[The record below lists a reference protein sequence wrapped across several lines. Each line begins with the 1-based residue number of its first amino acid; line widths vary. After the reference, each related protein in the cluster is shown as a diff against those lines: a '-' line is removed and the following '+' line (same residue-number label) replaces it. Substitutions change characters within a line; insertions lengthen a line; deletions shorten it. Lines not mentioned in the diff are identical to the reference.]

1 MPPSPQTQPPVQ
13 LAPSAPETRPAD
25 ELNPELPDALQ
36 APFDLI
42 VNEVGHGQIL
52 LVLAKDDVFVRR
64 ADLIDAGIAPLAGTD
79 QLFFGEAM
87 LSLKSVSPPLKYKL
101 DEHDIALRIT
111 APPRLLP
118 KTTLD
123 LAGIQR
129 GIQYQERT
137 SGFLN
142 YSVRASALGNVDVY
156 HEMGASHEG
165 NLFLTSAILSN
176 YREPVRGLTSFT
188 INERETRRRL
198 IFGDAVASTGNLGSG
213 VVIGGWTFQR
223 TYDLDPYA
231 IVSPRIGFQGE
242 TLTPAT
248 LDVYVNGARVRSE
261 SIQPGTFQLNNL
273 RVGGGRGMATYVIRD
288 VFGQEQTISLPFYI
302 SGNVLSKGLDEFSY
316 SIGALRED
324 LDSNSW
330 GYKRLGLLGRH
341 RYGVSNHVTVSARAE
356 ATDRLVNGGGGL
368 TAITPAGQLEV
379 SLAGS
384 GERGAQGGAGGAL
397 FASYSYLSLAFSAG
411 FFGSLSTNRYS
422 TINTTA
428 AEDRSIRNIGIYQAT
443 PLGRRYSLSATGLH
457 SATRSGQTVWQA
469 SLYGTAR
476 LFGNLTA
483 SLNLGYSYA
492 SDTGREWSITS
503 GLSYTYLGNHLVSGQ
518 HRVTN
523 GDSAVILDANR
534 PLPVGPGYGYRL
546 SSTIDSASTLLA
558 GAQYQTTAGRY
569 GVAYLMQNSDGHTRH
584 ALGAEAAGSLVV
596 VPKVGLFAG
605 LPVTDG
611 FGVIRVPNVANVR
624 GYINNQEIGRTNRE
638 GNLVVPNVLSY
649 YGNQLRIDPND
660 VPYQYSIDKSVVTL
674 APSQRGVVVAEF
686 GLSRPHF
693 FRGSVLIEEGGK
705 RVVPQFGQVRIETSE
720 GEALSP
726 IGESGEFDL
735 MGVPFG
741 KQRLLVDYT
750 GGTCILEINMPDTGE
765 TVIDLGEL
773 VCRMH

>member
-1 MPPSPQTQPPVQ
+1 MIWRT
-13 LAPSAPETRPAD
+13 
-25 ELNPELPDALQ
+25 
-36 APFDLI
+36 
-42 VNEVGHGQIL
+42 
-52 LVLAKDDVFVRR
+52 
-64 ADLIDAGIAPLAGTD
+64 
-79 QLFFGEAM
+79 
-87 LSLKSVSPPLKYKL
+87 
-101 DEHDIALRIT
+101 
-111 APPRLLP
+111 
-118 KTTLD
+118 
-123 LAGIQR
+123 
-129 GIQYQERT
+129 T
-137 SGFLN
+137 SGF
-142 YSVRASALGNVDVY
+142 ASG
-156 HEMGASHEG
+156 
-165 NLFLTSAILSN
+165 F
-176 YREPVRGLTSFT
+176 P
-188 INERETRRRL
+188 RRR
-198 IFGDAVASTGNLGSG
+198 ATH
-213 VVIGGWTFQR
+213 R
-223 TYDLDPYA
+223 TTD
-231 IVSPRIGFQGE
+231 S
-242 TLTPAT
+242 
-248 LDVYVNGARVRSE
+248 
-261 SIQPGTFQLNNL
+261 
-273 RVGGGRGMATYVIRD
+273 
-288 VFGQEQTISLPFYI
+288 SL
-302 SGNVLSKGLDEFSY
+302 
-316 SIGALRED
+316 
-324 LDSNSW
+324 
-330 GYKRLGLLGRH
+330 
-341 RYGVSNHVTVSARAE
+341 
-356 ATDRLVNGGGGL
+356 
-368 TAITPAGQLEV
+368 
-379 SLAGS
+379 
-384 GERGAQGGAGGAL
+384 
-397 FASYSYLSLAFSAG
+397 
-411 FFGSLSTNRYS
+411 LSTTFWPRAWAW
-422 TINTTA
+422 TI
-428 AEDRSIRNIGIYQAT
+428 
-443 PLGRRYSLSATGLH
+443 H